1 MDDLWIT
8 EDVQKMLSKAKH
20 QPETLSALLYAF
32 SLMREAGITP
42 TELQAVILTNHL
54 SEMVDRSLTGERLSD
69 VDPAMFAGVSEEALA
84 IADKL
89 VEHIGNLAESE
100 KYVISIHFE
109 TAKNN

>member
-1 MDDLWIT
+1 
-8 EDVQKMLSKAKH
+8 
-20 QPETLSALLYAF
+20 
-32 SLMREAGITP
+32 MREAGITP
-42 TELQAVILTNHL
+42 TELQTVILTNHL